1 MQHSPRGKG
10 SAKNID
16 GEPAEFV
23 LCLYVVGAS
32 PNSARAI
39 ANLKDICDRYLTG
52 RYSLEII
59 DVYQQ
64 PGTARTEG
72 IVALPLLIKRKPVPQ
87 RKLIGD
93 LRDTERVLKGLGI
106 KL

>member
-1 MQHSPRGKG
+1 MQKLPGE
-10 SAKNID
+10 KNRVKEM
-16 GEPAEFV
+16 GVEPKEFV
-23 LCLYVVGAS
+23 LCLYVIGAS

-39 ANLKDICDRYLTG
+39 ANLKAICEQYLDG

-59 DVYQQ
+59 DVYQH
-64 PGTARTEG
+64 PGTARDEG
-72 IVALPLLIKRKPVPQ
+72 IVALPLLIKRKPDPQ